1 MELLVTEAKSYMEMA
16 PLTKLEAIANTMH
29 SRVGCE
35 KTDLRSVVLKSAAA
49 ENVHKSD
56 VTNSATKLSLIMSQ
70 QKCEESTWL
79 WLSYGNER

>member
-16 PLTKLEAIANTMH
+16 PLTKLEVIANTMH